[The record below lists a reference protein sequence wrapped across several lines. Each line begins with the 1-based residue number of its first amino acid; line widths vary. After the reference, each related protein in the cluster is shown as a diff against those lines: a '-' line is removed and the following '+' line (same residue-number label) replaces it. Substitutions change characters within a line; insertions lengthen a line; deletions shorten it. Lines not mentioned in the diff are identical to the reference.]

1 MNDAPTTA
9 NRLNMRNLR
18 FLAILALATVGA
30 SAANDRRKL
39 VISLAD
45 HKLAVVE
52 DGRAVKVYSI
62 AVGKPSTPSPT
73 GTFEIIE
80 RVANPTWYGPH
91 QVVAPGPGNP
101 LGTRWM
107 GLSFKGYGIHGT
119 NAPRSIGKSA
129 SHGCIR
135 MRTQDVEE
143 LFELVHIGEQVE
155 LLDQA
160 TGELAK
166 LFETPSSPAK
176 ITLASNTHGSLAAAN
191 HTISGGRL

>member
-1 MNDAPTTA
+1 M
-9 NRLNMRNLR
+9 RLGMRSFR
-18 FLAILALATVGA
+18 FLTILALVTLGA
-30 SAANDRRKL
+30 SAANDSRKL

-45 HKLAVVE
+45 HKLALVE
-52 DGRAVKVYSI
+52 DGRAVKVYPI
-62 AVGKPSTPSPT
+62 TVGKPSTPSPT

-91 QVVAPGPGNP
+91 QVVAPGPDNP

-107 GLSFKGYGIHGT
+107 GLSYKGYGIHGT
-119 NAPRSIGKSA
+119 NAPRSIGRSA

-135 MRTQDVEE
+135 MRRQDVEE
-143 LFELVHIGEQVE
+143 LSELVHVGEPVE

-166 LFETPSSPAK
+166 LFEMPSASAK
-176 ITLASNTHGSLAAAN
+176 IMLASNKHGNPAAAN
-191 HTISGGRL
+191 HTTSGGRL

>member
-1 MNDAPTTA
+1 M
-9 NRLNMRNLR
+9 RLNMRNFR
-18 FLAILALATVGA
+18 FLAILTLATVGA
-30 SAANDRRKL
+30 SAANDPRKL

-107 GLSFKGYGIHGT
+107 GLSYKGYGIHGT
-119 NAPRSIGKSA
+119 NAPRSIGRSA

-143 LFELVHIGEQVE
+143 LFELVHVGEQVE

-166 LFETPSSPAK
+166 LFQTAPAPAK
-176 ITLASNTHGSLAAAN
+176 ITLASNTHGSSAAAN
-191 HTISGGRL
+191 RTISGGRL